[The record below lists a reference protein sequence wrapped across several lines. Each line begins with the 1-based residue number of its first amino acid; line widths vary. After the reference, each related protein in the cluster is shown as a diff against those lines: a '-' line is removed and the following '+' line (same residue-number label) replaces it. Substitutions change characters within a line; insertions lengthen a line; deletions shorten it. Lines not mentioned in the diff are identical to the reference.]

1 MHFHCPMLEKSVLH
15 CYFLSKFLASSSAPY
30 QINGMNVLTVCLCP
44 YKFLY
49 AGQCSLVMFCVSSAG
64 CVTSHIQSLNLGR
77 GLQPNNASI
86 QCNVVHSNVNI
97 IHF

>member
-49 AGQCSLVMFCVSSAG
+49 AGQCSIVMFCVSWLSPL
-64 CVTSHIQSLNLGR
+64 CHIQSLNLGR
-77 GLQPNNASI
+77 GLQPNNAST